1 MAKFIKSM
9 PKLSNSE
16 VKSFLIE
23 LSRPNE
29 VTEQEKNLIQE
40 VRKMRKNIGSPIK
53 L

>member
-9 PKLSNSE
+9 PALSDSE

-23 LSRPNE
+23 LSKPSE